1 MIGGRYRAVSA
12 VAGQLKHPVCDK
24 FFISTS
30 YLFRYSANTIF
41 QTFGPCSGAQEPSL
55 VICQHSI
62 LAQLKIYFGS
72 TQNLCKYFATTPK
85 TEMLD
90 FNSNSSKLPGIISA
104 KKYYFK
110 KHICSQFSGFP
121 FICFPTTNNKAM
133 LVRKELPDFL
143 QKMDKALFWH
153 FLPFQI

>member
-1 MIGGRYRAVSA
+1 MQRSPRAEPCHLSTFYF
-12 VAGQLKHPVCDK
+12 GSTQNLFWLNSK
-24 FFISTS
+24 F
-30 YLFRYSANTIF
+30 
-41 QTFGPCSGAQEPSL
+41 
-55 VICQHSI
+55 V

-85 TEMLD
+85 TKMLG
-90 FNSNSSKLPGIISA
+90 FNSNSSKFPGVISA

-121 FICFPTTNNKAM
+121 FICFPTTNNKAI

-143 QKMDKALFWH
+143 QKMDNALFWH
-153 FLPFQI
+153 FFTFSNINQSYLNEK